1 MDQRVLI
8 DWVRYARRRTLE
20 LVADLSDEQ
29 LFGPRL
35 SIINPLMWEIGH
47 LAWFQEKWV
56 LRHASRQP
64 PIRANAD
71 ALYDSAAIPHHTRW
85 DLSLPSVPSWNQLAM
100 WGDLMAAPPL
110 TRTW

>member
-8 DWVRYARRRTLE
+8 DWVRDARQRTLE

-47 LAWFQEKWV
+47 LAWFQEKWG

-71 ALYDSAAIPHHTRW
+71 ALYDSAAIPHHTR
-85 DLSLPSVPSWNQLAM
+85 
-100 WGDLMAAPPL
+100 
-110 TRTW
+110 